1 MKEKELGDFSDYYNL
16 SSNISSQSNI
26 SQNIG
31 ELKELISIEKEIT
44 KKMISFFDS
53 IKKTE
58 SIAEKEMI
66 LSEIKSL
73 KKMLNGAA
81 EIILNISSVSHFI
94 KPLPLSGIKEELFEE
109 ESEIEHLEKIH
120 EAEKLTGKI
129 KLTKLELETVK
140 RLKTK
145 EERIT
150 HKRIKK
156 PSMYLKTASRFFSDT
171 SVSLLK
177 KGMFR
182 STKRDLIKAN
192 LEFIPANYISMML
205 FTTVISAI
213 ISLFIVIF
221 FTFFSLG
228 ITPPF
233 ITFVGNEI
241 LARLSHIFWILFAIP
256 LATYFIIYFYPS
268 IEKGFIEGKINREL
282 PFATIHMSAISKSMI
297 DPTKMFS
304 IISSTKEYP
313 YLEKEFIKLIN
324 EINIY
329 GYDLITALRRL
340 AFYCPSSKLA
350 EVYNGLAMTINSGG
364 SFSEFFN
371 KRSESLLF
379 DYRIEKEK
387 ATKAAE
393 TFMDIY
399 ISVVVAA
406 PMIFMLLLMMM
417 KISGLGIALSTSM
430 ITLMIILGVSMLNV
444 VFLTF
449 LHLKQQSA

>member
-1 MKEKELGDFSDYYNL
+1 
-16 SSNISSQSNI
+16 
-26 SQNIG
+26 
-31 ELKELISIEKEIT
+31 
-44 KKMISFFDS
+44 
-53 IKKTE
+53 
-58 SIAEKEMI
+58 
-66 LSEIKSL
+66 
-73 KKMLNGAA
+73 
-81 EIILNISSVSHFI
+81 
-94 KPLPLSGIKEELFEE
+94 
-109 ESEIEHLEKIH
+109 
-120 EAEKLTGKI
+120 
-129 KLTKLELETVK
+129 
-140 RLKTK
+140 
-145 EERIT
+145 
-150 HKRIKK
+150 
-156 PSMYLKTASRFFSDT
+156 
-171 SVSLLK
+171 
-177 KGMFR
+177 
-182 STKRDLIKAN
+182 
-192 LEFIPANYISMML
+192 MML